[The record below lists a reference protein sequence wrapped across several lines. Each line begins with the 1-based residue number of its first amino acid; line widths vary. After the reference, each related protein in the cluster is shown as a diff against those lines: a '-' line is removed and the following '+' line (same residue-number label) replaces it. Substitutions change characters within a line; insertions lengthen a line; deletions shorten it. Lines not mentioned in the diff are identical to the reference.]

1 MSVPPGQRRRQRAGD
16 PRALLA
22 LLSLL
27 AAAALLVGACAP
39 IGDRSVVAGPG
50 GDDDPT
56 ASLAQDAAGLAGERG
71 EAPPDEDGG
80 GAAEDEE
87 RVPPELPRPEPLP
100 VDAYEPTPEVQ
111 VGQIA
116 IPRIGIDETLHEGM
130 TLTAI
135 NRGPSMWP
143 GTALPG
149 EVGNLVVAG
158 HRTTYGGPFRNLDDL
173 EPDDEIVFTTDEG
186 TFTYAVTE
194 TEIVDPSRVDIAS
207 QTNHFTATLF
217 ACHPPGSAAQR
228 IVVRAQLLRGNGQ
241 PMPPL

>member
-1 MSVPPGQRRRQRAGD
+1 MSVPPRPHRRRRAGG

-22 LLSLL
+22 LLCLL

-50 GDDDPT
+50 GGDDDPT

-71 EAPPDEDGG
+71 DAPPDDEGEG
-80 GAAEDEE
+80 EEDEE